1 MLTQHLRMLSWHHQ
15 DRSKTMT
22 TAIKSYSS
30 KSNALRALKTLH
42 PELVGELTNQ
52 ELTDRYL
59 AKATDDSGH
68 YAIVI
73 PPEVR
78 VVKRH
83 IYKGVQFRRRSV
95 EPEGITSA
103 VHDMFDEYEA
113 EHEAKAD
120 ETGKDLPPLTRKQMI
135 ARAVR
140 DGVAYYTARTQYQKW
155 QAGR

>member
-1 MLTQHLRMLSWHHQ
+1 
-15 DRSKTMT
+15 MT
-22 TAIKSYSS
+22 IKSYSN

-42 PELVGELTNQ
+42 PELVGELSNS
-52 ELTDRYL
+52 ELADKYL
-59 AKATDDSGH
+59 VGGEDKTF
-68 YAIVI
+68 AIVI
-73 PPEVR
+73 PTDVK

-103 VHDMFDEYEA
+103 VHDMFDEYLAEA
-113 EHEAKAD
+113 EEAEKP
-120 ETGKDLPPLTRKQMI
+120 TPTRKQMI

-155 QAGR
+155 SRG